1 MAQSG
6 TTKKIVVIGG
16 GLGGMSAAISLA
28 TQGFEVELFE
38 KNDKLGGKLN
48 LLEKDGYSFDLGPSL
63 IILPHLFRRL
73 FEAAGHGMEE
83 YVEFQELSPQ
93 WRSVFEDG
101 MVLDLYSDMRLMER
115 ELEKVGAE
123 AEGYWSFIEYSRKL
137 YKFAE
142 EAYLERGSD
151 TVRQIVAG
159 YNAIKAFYDLDIHA
173 SMHQGIRRHV
183 KEPHLVQMLDF
194 FIKYVGSS
202 AFDSPA
208 LMNLLPYSQLGYGEF
223 YVKGGMYN
231 LARGMRRL
239 MDDLGVVTHVGRE
252 VTRIEAS
259 QRSVR
264 GIELADGTFVAA
276 DVVVSNMEVIPA
288 YERLLGEKGAMMAKY
303 RRIYE
308 PACSGLVIHL
318 GVDKQYDLLR
328 HHNFYFARDAK
339 KHWDQIHHD
348 KVLPDDPTLY
358 VVCPTKTDPA
368 LAPEG
373 HDIVKIL
380 PHIPYA
386 QPEPF
391 SAADYDA
398 LKERVYDKMERMG
411 LRNLRKHIVVED
423 VLVPEDIERMYYSNK
438 GAIYGVVSDRKKN
451 LALKAPKQSEKY
463 DNLYF
468 VGGSVNP
475 GGGTC
480 MVVLSGQNVG
490 HMIRKRYATA

>member
-1 MAQSG
+1 MAYTAKS
-6 TTKKIVVIGG
+6 KKIAVIGG

-28 TQGFEVELFE
+28 THGFDVELFE

-48 LLEKDGYSFDLGPSL
+48 VLEKDGYSFDLGPSL

-73 FEAAGHGMEE
+73 FEAAGRTMED

-101 MVLDLYSDMRLMER
+101 KVLDLYSDMRLMER

-123 AEGYWSFIEYSRKL
+123 AAGYYGFIEYSRKL

-151 TVRQIVAG
+151 TVRQIISG
-159 YNAIKAFYDLDIHA
+159 YNAAKAFYDLDFHA
-173 SMHQGIRRHV
+173 SMHQGVSRHLR
-183 KEPHLVQMLDF
+183 EPHLVQMFDF

-202 AFDSPA
+202 AFDAPA

-231 LARGMRRL
+231 LARGLRRL
-239 MDDLGVVTHVGRE
+239 MDELGVAVSLDCE
-252 VTRIEAS
+252 VT
-259 QRSVR
+259 
-264 GIELADGTFVAA
+264 GIKTTQQHADGVELADGRFVPA

-288 YERLLGEKGAMMAKY
+288 YERLLGEKGAMMSKY
-303 RRIYE
+303 RRTYE
-308 PACSGLVIHL
+308 PACSGLVVHL

-328 HHNFYFARDAK
+328 HHNFFFARDAK
-339 KHWDQIHHD
+339 KHWDQIHHQ
-348 KVLPDDPTLY
+348 KILPDDPTLY
-358 VVCPTKTDPA
+358 VVCPTKTDPD
-368 LAPEG
+368 LAPAG
-373 HDIVKIL
+373 HDIIKIL
-380 PHIPYA
+380 PHIPYV
-386 QPEPF
+386 QPQPF

-411 LRNLRKHIVVED
+411 VRNLRKHIVVED
-423 VLVPEDIERMYYSNK
+423 VLVPEDIERMYYSNR

-451 LALKAPKQSEKY
+451 FALKAPKQSERY

-490 HMIRKRYATA
+490 HMIRKRFANA